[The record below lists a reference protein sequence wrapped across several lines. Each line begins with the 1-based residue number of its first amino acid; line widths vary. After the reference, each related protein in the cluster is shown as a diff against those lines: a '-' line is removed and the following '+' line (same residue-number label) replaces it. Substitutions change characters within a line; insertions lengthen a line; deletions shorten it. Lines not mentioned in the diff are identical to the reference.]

1 MEPNHELLLID
12 ELDKMLS
19 GKALTDLQESL
30 RSDKGVAAEWEYLKL
45 AVEAVEYAAIYDRVD
60 FVRKT
65 VPPASGKTGFQSG
78 VVRNI
83 FKISIRVAAILV
95 VFLGVAAIYKY
106 STVSSATVY
115 NEYYTGYTLG
125 VSRGTNTSS
134 AIDEAYKSK
143 NWQSVITLAAN
154 ENRPTAKTVFLDGMA
169 AMELQ
174 QYPAAIT
181 NFHQVIAINTG
192 SNEHYFQDEARYY
205 LALSYL
211 MNKQADKGVDL
222 LNEIRQEKNN
232 LYQPLAS
239 RISVLDL
246 KIVDIKSKR

>member
-19 GKALTDLQESL
+19 GQALTDLQELL
-30 RSDKGVAAEWEYLKL
+30 RSDKGMAAEWEYLKL

-60 FVRKT
+60 VVRKME
-65 VPPASGKTGFQSG
+65 PAMDGKTGFQSA
-78 VVRNI
+78 VVRNL
-83 FKISIRVAAILV
+83 FKISLRVAAILV

-106 STVSSATVY
+106 STVSSASVY
-115 NEYYTGYTLG
+115 NDYYTGYTLG
-125 VSRGTNTSS
+125 TSRGASTSS
-134 AIDEAYKSK
+134 PLEEAYKSK
-143 NWQSVITLAAN
+143 NWSSVMTIAAN
-154 ENRPTAKTVFLDGMA
+154 EKQSSAKTSFLQGMA

-174 QYPAAIT
+174 QYAAAIG
-181 NFHQVIAINTG
+181 NFNQVQVINT
-192 SNEHYFQDEARYY
+192 ERKEKYFQDEAKYY

-211 MNKQADKGVDL
+211 MNKQADKAVDL
-222 LNEIRQEKNN
+222 LNEIRQDKNN

-239 RISVLDL
+239 HISELDL